1 MAGENPFRYGDVVS
15 GTQFTDRRAEIAAL
29 RADVESGQNVVVI
42 APRRTGK
49 SSLMRACVEEL
60 RAAGV
65 LVAECDLFAAP
76 DKGRLVEQLTTALY
90 RGLLSPFERA
100 GRRSLDFL
108 RRMPV
113 APVATV
119 DPEDGSLSF
128 TMPQTLRRG
137 DVDVTLERLLRLP
150 AEVAAERGRRVA
162 LVLDEFQEV
171 TRIDRDLPRA
181 MRAVFQQQPEVAHV
195 YLGSHR
201 HMLRRLFT
209 ERNEPLFRSAKVMEL
224 GPIGAADFGA
234 FIAERFAATGR
245 EVTPAGSTALLEIT
259 AGQPYDTQ
267 ELARFLWAISA
278 EGRPATPEMVDEAFA
293 HAVMAESARCATI
306 WEGLSPY
313 QRLVLLAVAAEAG
326 RIYSEEYRHRHRLG
340 PPARVQ
346 KAVEALAER
355 DLVEGAARPGYTV
368 PDPFLRAWLSG
379 RVRTPPA
386 PVSFE

>member
-1 MAGENPFRYGDVVS
+1 MADENPFRYGDVVS

-60 RAAGV
+60 RAGGV

-150 AEVAAERGRRVA
+150 AEVAEERGRRVA

-209 ERNEPLFRSAKVMEL
+209 ERNEPLFRSAKVME
-224 GPIGAADFGA
+224 
-234 FIAERFAATGR
+234 
-245 EVTPAGSTALLEIT
+245 S
-259 AGQPYDTQ
+259 
-267 ELARFLWAISA
+267 
-278 EGRPATPEMVDEAFA
+278 
-293 HAVMAESARCATI
+293 
-306 WEGLSPY
+306 
-313 QRLVLLAVAAEAG
+313 
-326 RIYSEEYRHRHRLG
+326 
-340 PPARVQ
+340 
-346 KAVEALAER
+346 KK
-355 DLVEGAARPGYTV
+355 
-368 PDPFLRAWLSG
+368 
-379 RVRTPPA
+379 
-386 PVSFE
+386 

>member
-1 MAGENPFRYGDVVS
+1 MGAAENPFRYGDIVTGAAFADRTDEVS
-15 GTQFTDRRAEIAAL
+15 QLRTDVAG
-29 RADVESGQNVVVI
+29 GQNVVVI

-49 SSLMRACVEEL
+49 SSLMRVCVDAL
-60 RAAGV
+60 RAEGA

-90 RGLLSPFERA
+90 RGLLTPFERV

-113 APVATV
+113 APIATV

-128 TMPQTLRRG
+128 TLPQTLRRG
-137 DVDVTLERLLRLP
+137 DIDVTLERLLHLP
-150 AEVAAERGRRVA
+150 GEVAAERGRRVA

-171 TRIDRDLPRA
+171 TRIDRDLPRL
-181 MRAVFQQQPEVAHV
+181 MRAVFQLQPDVAHV

-224 GPIGAADFGA
+224 GPIPAPLFAP
-234 FIAERFAATGR
+234 FIGERFAATGR
-245 EVTPAGSTALLEIT
+245 SITPDAVARVLEIT

-267 ELARFLWAISA
+267 ELCRFVWALA
-278 EGRPATPEMVDEAFA
+278 GEGTATADLVEPAFEQ
-293 HAVMAESARCATI
+293 AVLAESARCATI
-306 WEGLSPY
+306 WEALSPY
-313 QRLVLLAVAAEAG
+313 QRLVLLAVAHESG

-346 KAVEALAER
+346 KAVAALSER
-355 DLVEGAARPGYTV
+355 DLVAGGARPGYTV
-368 PDPFLRAWLSG
+368 PDPFLRAWLAG
-379 RVRTPPA
+379 RVRTS
-386 PVSFE
+386 PVSFA